1 MGIDAHLC
9 LKEQLLHFKRI
20 LNYSLVDLDGHD
32 DSLHNCKNQTLEQ
45 DIANFRLAKSMEIDS
60 MWKNIVEILNTIT
73 KNNTAKIKHFKSP
86 PQCIE
91 LVAEA
96 VCLLFD
102 KPTSWIEFLKL
113 VNHPNFIAS
122 LISFNAKSVSEATAK
137 KLKKFIENPAFNAE
151 DIDRYYSITM
161 GKVCS
166 WVNTVYQVSL
176 VQVLIAVTLIL
187 KFKLIISSYY

>member
-1 MGIDAHLC
+1 MGIDAHLG
-9 LKEQLLHFKRI
+9 LKEQLEHFKRI
-20 LNYSLVDLDGHD
+20 LNYSLIDIDGHD

-45 DIANFRLAKSMEIDS
+45 DIANFKQAKSADIDS

-86 PQCIE
+86 PEAIE
-91 LVAEA
+91 LVAGA

-102 KPTSWIEFLKL
+102 KPISWIEFLKL
-113 VNHPNFIAS
+113 VNHPNFIFS

-151 DIDRYYSITM
+151 LIDRYYSVTM

-176 VQVLIAVTLIL
+176 VQVIIAFTKIT
-187 KFKLIISSYY
+187 KI